1 MKTTIQAFGSYQG
14 REVAIIEAYAPA
26 YRNYKVSYA
35 IAIEHS
41 VRWVN
46 ADEVSNIRWVVA
58 A

>member
-1 MKTTIQAFGSYQG
+1 MKNNIQAFGSYQG
-14 REVAIIEAYAPA
+14 REVAIIETHAPA

-35 IAIEHS
+35 IIIEHT

-46 ADEVSNIRWVVA
+46 AEEVSDIRWVVA

>member
-14 REVAIIEAYAPA
+14 REVAIIETHAPA

-35 IAIEHS
+35 IIIEHG
-41 VRWVN
+41 VCWVN
-46 ADEVSNIRWVVA
+46 ADEVSDIRWVVA